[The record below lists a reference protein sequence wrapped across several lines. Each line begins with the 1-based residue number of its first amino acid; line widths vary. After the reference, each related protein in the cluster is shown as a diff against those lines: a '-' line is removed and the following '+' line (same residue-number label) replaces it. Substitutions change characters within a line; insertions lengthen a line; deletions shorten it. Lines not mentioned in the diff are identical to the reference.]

1 MPSNNN
7 SIQNMSFIF
16 DKISRQMNFT
26 RRNVED
32 CICITLTYVCC
43 DVELKALY
51 SVKQLRDVWHY
62 SEIRYLDGVLG
73 EELNVSTTQPLVH
86 SQFVVRLQT
95 HHTTLSSAVM
105 HSSPLGMF
113 LTVVCIFLN
122 WYF

>member
-16 DKISRQMNFT
+16 DKISRQINFV

-32 CICITLTYVCC
+32 CVCITLTYVCC
-43 DVELKALY
+43 EVELKALY
-51 SVKQLRDVWHY
+51 LVKQLRDVWHY
-62 SEIRYLDGVLG
+62 SEIRYLDGGLG

-105 HSSPLGMF
+105 HSSSCM
-113 LTVVCIFLN
+113 
-122 WYF
+122 YFFELVLVYLEFF